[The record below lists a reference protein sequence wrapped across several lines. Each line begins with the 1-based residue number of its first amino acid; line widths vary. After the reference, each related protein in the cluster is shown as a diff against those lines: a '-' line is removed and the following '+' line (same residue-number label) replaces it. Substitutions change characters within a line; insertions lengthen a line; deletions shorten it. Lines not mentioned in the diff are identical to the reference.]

1 MTKSG
6 SPWGDS
12 VWDGRVAPVVA
23 AVEPH
28 TAPETAERAARFA
41 RELGAPVAFV
51 SVRPHLPTDGRRESD
66 GRRLSR
72 DLLLG
77 RKALDS
83 ALAAAARHGVMAYG
97 EIVEGDPAPQIVEFA
112 ASRNAPVLVV
122 GRRRETSGPSVSREV
137 VALSARPV
145 VVAAEETGECRRA
158 NPRTRAREKRRARSS
173 RAGAP
178 RSAR

>member
-1 MTKSG
+1 MTRSG
-6 SPWGDS
+6 SPRDDGVWGA
-12 VWDGRVAPVVA
+12 RVPPVVA

-51 SVRPHLPTDGRRESD
+51 SVRPRLPTDARGDSE
-66 GRRLSR
+66 RRLSR

-77 RKALDS
+77 RKALDT

-122 GRRRETSGPSVSREV
+122 GRRRETSGASVSREV
-137 VALSARPV
+137 AALSSRPV
-145 VVAAEETGECRRA
+145 VVAAEKTGESRRA
-158 NPRTRAREKRRARSS
+158 NREN
-173 RAGAP
+173 
-178 RSAR
+178 

>member
-1 MTKSG
+1 
-6 SPWGDS
+6 
-12 VWDGRVAPVVA
+12 VWDARVAPVVA
-23 AVEPH
+23 AVEPQ

-51 SVRPHLPTDGRRESD
+51 SVRPRLPTDARRDSE
-66 GRRLSR
+66 RRLSR

-77 RKALDS
+77 RKALDT

-158 NPRTRAREKRRARSS
+158 NREN
-173 RAGAP
+173 
-178 RSAR
+178 

>member
-1 MTKSG
+1 MTGSG
-6 SPWGDS
+6 SPRDNGVWGA
-12 VWDGRVAPVVA
+12 RVAPVVA
-23 AVEPH
+23 AVEPQ
-28 TAPETAERAARFA
+28 TAPATAERAAHFA

-51 SVRPHLPTDGRRESD
+51 SVRPRLPTHTRRDSD
-66 GRRLSR
+66 EHRLSR

-77 RKALDS
+77 RKALDI

-145 VVAAEETGECRRA
+145 VVAAEKTGEARRA
-158 NPRTRAREKRRARSS
+158 NREN
-173 RAGAP
+173 
-178 RSAR
+178 

>member
-1 MTKSG
+1 MTRPG
-6 SPWGDS
+6 SPWGDTA
-12 VWDGRVAPVVA
+12 WDARVAPVVA

-28 TAPETAERAARFA
+28 TAPETADRAARFA
-41 RELGAPVAFV
+41 RELGTPVAFV
-51 SVRPHLPTDGRRESD
+51 SVRPRQPTIPHRDSD
-66 GRRLSR
+66 EHRLSR
-72 DLLLG
+72 DLFLG
-77 RKALDS
+77 RKALDT

-158 NPRTRAREKRRARSS
+158 NREN
-173 RAGAP
+173 
-178 RSAR
+178 

>member
-1 MTKSG
+1 
-6 SPWGDS
+6 
-12 VWDGRVAPVVA
+12 VWDARVAPVVA
-23 AVEPH
+23 AVEPE

-51 SVRPHLPTDGRRESD
+51 SVRPRLPTDARRDSE
-66 GRRLSR
+66 RLLSR

-77 RKALDS
+77 RKALDT

-158 NPRTRAREKRRARSS
+158 NREN
-173 RAGAP
+173 
-178 RSAR
+178 